1 MNAKSKVKVLHN
13 ESAIEMNKIFAK
25 MIENPQSDEYALLQK
40 IRQDYPVYKVRVR
53 QIKKNSTKETYKGLT
68 YEYMRN
74 YIITHP
80 KGIREEKDKD
90 GKDKKI
96 NVLLEKFEELKL
108 ISQCQAKSRRYPVIK
123 NWFLAQYP
131 EIAKFGMDAD
141 AAEEEEKQDKKDN
154 VIQGKFPQSDAE
166 HDAEEGQENE
176 DSEGTED
183 PNSRTA

>member
-80 KGIREEKDKD
+80 KGIKKNDE
-90 GKDKKI
+90 GKDL

-154 VIQGKFPQSDAE
+154 VIQGKFPQSEAE
-166 HDAEEGQENE
+166 HDTEEVLEDEEMDLASGEN
-176 DSEGTED
+176 
-183 PNSRTA
+183 

>member
-40 IRQDYPVYKVRVR
+40 IRQDYPVYQVRVR

-68 YEYMRN
+68 YKYMRD

-80 KGIREEKDKD
+80 KEEREEADKE
-90 GKDKKI
+90 GEVKKI

-131 EIAKFGMDAD
+131 EIAAFGMAAD
-141 AAEEEEKQDKKDN
+141 AAKEEEKQDKKDN
-154 VIQGKFPQSDAE
+154 VIQGKFPQSEAE

>member
-68 YEYMRN
+68 YKYMRN

-80 KGIREEKDKD
+80 KEIKKNDE
-90 GKDKKI
+90 GKDV

-141 AAEEEEKQDKKDN
+141 AAEEEEKQDKNDN
-154 VIQGKFPQSDAE
+154 VVPFQQNNEAQE
-166 HDAEEGQENE
+166 TEEVLE
-176 DSEGTED
+176 DEEMDLASGED
-183 PNSRTA
+183 

>member
-1 MNAKSKVKVLHN
+1 MNAKSKVKVLHDK
-13 ESAIEMNKIFAK
+13 SAIEMNKIFAK

-80 KGIREEKDKD
+80 KGIKKNDE
-90 GKDKKI
+90 GKDV
-96 NVLLEKFEELKL
+96 NVLLEEFEELKL

-141 AAEEEEKQDKKDN
+141 AAEVEDKQDKKDN
-154 VIQGKFPQSDAE
+154 VIQGKFPQSEAE
-166 HDAEEGQENE
+166 HDAEEGLEDEEMDLASGEN
-176 DSEGTED
+176 
-183 PNSRTA
+183 

>member
-1 MNAKSKVKVLHN
+1 MNAKSKVKVLHDK
-13 ESAIEMNKIFAK
+13 SAIEMNKIFAK

-80 KGIREEKDKD
+80 KGIKKNDE
-90 GKDKKI
+90 GKDV

-154 VIQGKFPQSDAE
+154 VIQGKFPQSEAE
-166 HDAEEGQENE
+166 HDTEEVLEDEEMDLASGEN
-176 DSEGTED
+176 
-183 PNSRTA
+183 

>member
-53 QIKKNSTKETYKGLT
+53 QIKKNPNQEFFKGLT

-80 KGIREEKDKD
+80 KEIKIVEEN
-90 GKDKKI
+90 GKEKEI
-96 NVLLEKFEELKL
+96 NVLLEKFDELIL

-123 NWFLAQYP
+123 KWFLAQHP
-131 EIAKFGMDAD
+131 EIAQFGMEAN
-141 AAEEEEKQDKKDN
+141 AVAEEEKQDKNDK
-154 VIQGKFPQSDAE
+154 VVSFPQNNEPQEADE
-166 HDAEEGQENE
+166 NQENE
-176 DSEGTED
+176 EMPLASGE
-183 PNSRTA
+183 N

>member
-1 MNAKSKVKVLHN
+1 MKNFYQMSITRLGGNDMTAGWQSLN
-13 ESAIEMNKIFAK
+13 E
-25 MIENPQSDEYALLQK
+25 
-40 IRQDYPVYKVRVR
+40 
-53 QIKKNSTKETYKGLT
+53 T
-68 YEYMRN
+68 
-74 YIITHP
+74 
-80 KGIREEKDKD
+80 KGIPFALKELFERTERTNQPMDRATPKDKD

-166 HDAEEGQENE
+166 HDAEEVLEDEEMDRASGEN
-176 DSEGTED
+176 
-183 PNSRTA
+183 

>member
-80 KGIREEKDKD
+80 KGIKKNDE
-90 GKDKKI
+90 GKDV

-154 VIQGKFPQSDAE
+154 VIQGKFPQSEAE
-166 HDAEEGQENE
+166 HDTEEVLEDEEMDLASGEN
-176 DSEGTED
+176 
-183 PNSRTA
+183 

>member
-25 MIENPQSDEYALLQK
+25 MIENPQSDEYALLQS

-80 KGIREEKDKD
+80 KGIKKNDE
-90 GKDKKI
+90 GKDV

-141 AAEEEEKQDKKDN
+141 AAEEKEKQDKKDN
-154 VIQGKFPQSDAE
+154 VIQGKFHQSDAE

>member
-25 MIENPQSDEYALLQK
+25 MIENPQSDEYALLQS

-68 YEYMRN
+68 YKYMRN

-154 VIQGKFPQSDAE
+154 VIQGKFPQSEAE
-166 HDAEEGQENE
+166 HDTEEVLEDEEMDLASGEN
-176 DSEGTED
+176 
-183 PNSRTA
+183 

>member
-1 MNAKSKVKVLHN
+1 MNAKSKVKVLHDK
-13 ESAIEMNKIFAK
+13 SAIEMNKIFAK

-80 KGIREEKDKD
+80 KGIKKNDE
-90 GKDKKI
+90 GKDV

-166 HDAEEGQENE
+166 HDAEEVLEDEEMDLASGEN
-176 DSEGTED
+176 
-183 PNSRTA
+183 

>member
-1 MNAKSKVKVLHN
+1 
-13 ESAIEMNKIFAK
+13 
-25 MIENPQSDEYALLQK
+25 
-40 IRQDYPVYKVRVR
+40 
-53 QIKKNSTKETYKGLT
+53 
-68 YEYMRN
+68 MRD

-80 KGIREEKDKD
+80 KEEREEADKE
-90 GKDKKI
+90 GEVKKI

-131 EIAKFGMDAD
+131 EIAAFGMAAD

-154 VIQGKFPQSDAE
+154 VIQGKFPQSEAE

>member
-1 MNAKSKVKVLHN
+1 MNAKSKVKVLHDK
-13 ESAIEMNKIFAK
+13 SAIEMNKIFAK

-53 QIKKNSTKETYKGLT
+53 QINKNPNKETFKGLT

-80 KGIREEKDKD
+80 KGIKKNDE
-90 GKDKKI
+90 GKDV

-131 EIAKFGMDAD
+131 EIAKFGMDA
-141 AAEEEEKQDKKDN
+141 AEEEEKQDKKDN

-166 HDAEEGQENE
+166 HDAEEVLEDEEMDLASGEN
-176 DSEGTED
+176 
-183 PNSRTA
+183 

>member
-68 YEYMRN
+68 YKYMRD

-80 KGIREEKDKD
+80 KGIKKNDE
-90 GKDKKI
+90 GKDV
-96 NVLLEKFEELKL
+96 NVLLEEFDELIL

-123 NWFLAQYP
+123 KWFLAQYP
-131 EIAKFGMDAD
+131 EIAQFGMAADA
-141 AAEEEEKQDKKDN
+141 AAEEEKQDN
-154 VIQGKFPQSDAE
+154 VIQGKFPQSEAE
-166 HDAEEGQENE
+166 HDTEEVQENE
-176 DSEGTED
+176 DSQEIENLASHLG
-183 PNSRTA
+183 

>member
-1 MNAKSKVKVLHN
+1 MNAKSKVKVLHDK
-13 ESAIEMNKIFAK
+13 SAIEMNKIFAK

-40 IRQDYPVYKVRVR
+40 IRQDYPVYKVRIR

-141 AAEEEEKQDKKDN
+141 ATEEEEKQDKKDN
-154 VIQGKFPQSDAE
+154 VIQGKFPQSEAE
-166 HDAEEGQENE
+166 HDTEEVLEDEEMDLASGEN
-176 DSEGTED
+176 
-183 PNSRTA
+183 